1 MGGAIEYGI
10 TIPRGDIAERPVE
23 DAHAHDMVGTHAVC
37 LDKVRRLTTAGGPGT
52 LSRPPRTG
60 LSEANASLSG

>member
-37 LDKVRRLTTAGGPGT
+37 LDKVRRLTTAGPRHSFSSPVDRT
-52 LSRPPRTG
+52 L
-60 LSEANASLSG
+60 